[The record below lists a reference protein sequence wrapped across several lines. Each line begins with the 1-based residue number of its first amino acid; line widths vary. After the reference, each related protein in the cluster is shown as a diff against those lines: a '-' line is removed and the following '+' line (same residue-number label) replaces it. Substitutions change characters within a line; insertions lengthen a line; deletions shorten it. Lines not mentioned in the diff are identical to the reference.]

1 MKIQRRE
8 KKRDRGGKKEEK
20 GGKEE
25 GESKGSDLAGDWEI
39 FIKIKKKRQKVA

>member
-1 MKIQRRE
+1 MNGDTEEGKEEGQRR
-8 KKRDRGGKKEEK
+8 EK

-25 GESKGSDLAGDWEI
+25 GESKGSDIAGDYEI